1 MRIAIL
7 AGGVG
12 GARMA
17 RGFSRLQGVDTTVI
31 VNVGDDDVIYG
42 LDVSPDIDTVVY
54 TLADE
59 EGEHG
64 WGRANDTWTV
74 MDELAS
80 FDIDTSF
87 RIGDRDLAT
96 NVYRTAMLRRGHSLS
111 EVTAAQA
118 KRFGIQST
126 ILPASDES
134 IRTRIQIEDGEA
146 WIDFQT
152 YFVGRKHTDR
162 VLAVEYAGADDA
174 RPAPGVVSTLRSADA
189 VVFAPSNP
197 LLSVLPV
204 LAIEEIHAAVSDRPV
219 MAVSPFIGGN
229 AIKGP
234 AADLMRWTGHDPT
247 PSGLDAVYGGI
258 VDHIVVDPADVD
270 PGARPHVH
278 AADIMIES
286 RDRAT
291 ELAQEMITWLS

>member
-1 MRIAIL
+1 
-7 AGGVG
+7 
-12 GARMA
+12 MA
-17 RGFSRLQGVDTTVI
+17 RGFTHLKGVDTTVI
-31 VNVGDDDVIYG
+31 VNVGDDDAIYG

-64 WGRANDTWTV
+64 WGRASDTWTV

-96 NVYRTAMLRRGHSLS
+96 NVFRTAMLRRGHALS

-126 ILPASDES
+126 ILPASDGP
-134 IRTRIQIEDGEA
+134 IRTRIQVEGEA

-152 YFVGRKHTDR
+152 YFVGRKHADR
-162 VLAVEYAGADDA
+162 VLAIEYAGADDA
-174 RPAPGVVSTLRSADA
+174 RPAPGVVPALHNADA

-197 LLSVLPV
+197 LLSVLPI
-204 LAIEEIHAAVSDRPV
+204 LAIEEIRAAVADKPV

-229 AIKGP
+229 AVKGP

-247 PSGLDAVYGGI
+247 PSGLDTVYGGI
-258 VDHIVVDPADVD
+258 VDHIVVDPGDVD
-270 PGARPHVH
+270 PGARPRVH
-278 AADIMIES
+278 TADIMIES
-286 RDRAT
+286 RERAT
-291 ELAQEMITWLS
+291 ALAQEMITWLS

>member
-1 MRIAIL
+1 
-7 AGGVG
+7 
-12 GARMA
+12 MA
-17 RGFSRLQGVDTTVI
+17 RGFSHVPGVDTTVV

-64 WGRANDTWTV
+64 WGRGNESWTV
-74 MDELAS
+74 MGELAN

-96 NVYRTAMLRRGHSLS
+96 NVFRTAMLRRGHALS
-111 EVTAAQA
+111 EVTAAQV
-118 KRFGIQST
+118 KRFGIPAT
-126 ILPASDES
+126 ILPASDGA
-134 IRTRIQIEDGEA
+134 IRTMVQIEEGEK

-152 YFVGRKHTDR
+152 YFVERRHADR
-162 VLAVEYAGADDA
+162 VLAIEYDGADDA
-174 RPAPGVVSTLRSADA
+174 RPAPGVIAAVADADA

-197 LLSVLPV
+197 LLSILPI
-204 LAIEEIHAAVSDRPV
+204 LAIGDIRAAVSAKPV

-229 AIKGP
+229 AVKGP
-234 AADLMRWTGHDPT
+234 AADLMRWAGHDPT

-258 VDHIVVDPADVD
+258 VDHLVVDRTDVD
-270 PGARPHVH
+270 PGARPRLH

-291 ELAQEMITWLS
+291 QLAQEMVTWLN